1 MSTLEN
7 IQEHF
12 RPPIYYNPKR
22 MELKKNIIDD
32 LELVQTIDTCGNTI
46 YSYCLNTENELSI
59 NVTPQLCQYY
69 TTDTDF
75 LKDNQTLLKTYKRQT
90 TCASYKEMLDIWKEI
105 KTDTGFKEKYY
116 YLDWQMLEHLNKS
129 EHFLEAMS
137 VYNMASPIIS
147 LFVPIIL
154 LIIPFFV
161 IRMKGLSVT
170 MSEYINVLKVV
181 ISNHAIGKLFTKFNE
196 VSFNERIYLVISA
209 AFYVFSIYQNILVC
223 YRFNNNMYKIHQFLK
238 DTEAYLDNT
247 TATMNSYL
255 SYSSKLTTHSQFN
268 ETVTNNMN
276 ILLQYKQAI
285 GGLSEYKLTN
295 YKKALE
301 IGHVLKYFYQLYE
314 DPVYNAAFLYSFG
327 FNGYIDCIEGLQINI
342 EERKVNFAEFT
353 DDYKKA
359 RIVNNYYAC
368 LKDAAPVKNTIK
380 FKKNMII
387 TGPNASGK
395 TTILKSSLIN
405 IILTQQFGCGFY
417 DSAELK
423 PYKYI
428 HCYLNIPDTSGRDSL
443 FQAEARRCKEIL
455 DIVDANKSDGHFC
468 AFDELYS
475 GTNPEEAVSSAT
487 AFMKYLIKNNNLS
500 CILTTHFVKVCKK
513 LSKNANISNC
523 QMVAKKTGNAIKYTY
538 KLDKGI
544 STVKGGVSVLCDM
557 NYPAEIINNTTKCC
571 TSDKC
576 FIR

>member
-1 MSTLEN
+1 MSSLEN
-7 IQEHF
+7 IQELF
-12 RPPIYYNPKR
+12 KPPIYYNPKR
-22 MELKKNIIDD
+22 MELKQHIIDD
-32 LELVQTIDTCGNTI
+32 LELVKTIDASGAPI
-46 YSYCLNTENELSI
+46 YSYCLNTENELS
-59 NVTPQLCQYY
+59 VTVAPQLCQYY

-75 LKDNQTLLKTYKRQT
+75 LKDNQLLLKTYKKQAKI
-90 TCASYKEMLDIWKEI
+90 ASYKEMLDLWKEI
-105 KTDTGFKEKYY
+105 KTDTGFKDKYY
-116 YLDWQMLEHLNKS
+116 YLDWPMLEHLNKS

-161 IRMKGLSVT
+161 IRLKGLSVT

-181 ISNHAIGKLFTKFNE
+181 ISNHAIGKLFTKFGE
-196 VSFNERIYLVISA
+196 VSFNERIYLVLSA

-223 YRFNNNMYKIHQFLK
+223 YRFNNNMHKIHQFLK
-238 DTEAYLDNT
+238 DTEVYLDNT
-247 TATMNSYL
+247 TATMNNYL
-255 SYSSKLTTHSQFN
+255 SYSSGLITHDRFN
-268 ETVTNNMN
+268 EVLREKMTV
-276 ILLQYKQAI
+276 LLKYKQAI
-285 GGLSEYKLTN
+285 SGLTEYKLTN
-295 YKKALE
+295 YKKVLE
-301 IGHVLKYFYQLYE
+301 IGYVLKYFYQLYE
-314 DPVYNAAFLYSFG
+314 DPVYNGAFLYSFG
-327 FNGYIDCIEGLQINI
+327 FNGYIDCIEGLQTNV
-342 EERKVNFAEFT
+342 EERKVNFADFT
-353 DDYKKA
+353 DDFKKA

-368 LKDAAPVKNTIK
+368 LKESAPVKNTIK
-380 FKKNMII
+380 FKKNLIV

-455 DIVDANKSDGHFC
+455 DVVDANKDDGHFC

-487 AFMKYLIKNNNLS
+487 AFMQYLIKNKNLS

-513 LSKNANISNC
+513 LSKNVNISNC

-544 STVKGGVSVLCDM
+544 STVKGGISVLCDM
-557 NYPAEIINNTTKCC
+557 NYPAEIINNTC
-571 TSDKC
+571 TNDKC
-576 FIR
+576 VIR

>member
-1 MSTLEN
+1 MSSLKN
-7 IQEHF
+7 MNEHF
-12 RPPIYYNPKR
+12 KPPIYYNPKR
-22 MELKKNIIDD
+22 MELKQHIIDD
-32 LELVQTIDTCGNTI
+32 LELVKTIDASGSPI
-46 YSYCLNTENELSI
+46 YSYCLNTENELS
-59 NVTPQLCQYY
+59 VTVAPQLCQYY

-75 LKDNQTLLKTYKRQT
+75 LKDNQTLLKTYKKQAKI
-90 TCASYKEMLDIWKEI
+90 ASYKEMLDLWKEI
-105 KTDTGFKEKYY
+105 KSDTGFKEKYY
-116 YLDWQMLEHLNKS
+116 YLDWPMLEHLNKS

-161 IRMKGLSVT
+161 IRLKGLSVT

-181 ISNHAIGKLFTKFNE
+181 ISNHAIGKLFTKFGE
-196 VSFNERIYLVISA
+196 VSFNERIYLVLSA

-238 DTEAYLDNT
+238 DTEVYLDNT
-247 TATMNSYL
+247 KETMNNYL
-255 SYSSKLTTHSQFN
+255 SYSSKLITHDRFN
-268 ETVTNNMN
+268 EVLREKMTV
-276 ILLQYKQAI
+276 LQKFKQSI
-285 GGLSEYKLTN
+285 SGLTEYKLTN
-295 YKKALE
+295 YKKVLE
-301 IGHVLKYFYQLYE
+301 IGYVLKYFYQLYE

-327 FNGYIDCIEGLQINI
+327 FNGYIDCIQGLQSNV
-342 EERKVNFAEFT
+342 EERKVNFADFT
-353 DDYKKA
+353 DDFKKA

-368 LKDAAPVKNTIK
+368 LKESAPVKNTLK
-380 FKKNMII
+380 FNKNLIV

-455 DIVDANKSDGHFC
+455 DVVDDNKDDGHFC

-487 AFMKYLIKNNNLS
+487 AFMQYLIKNKNLS
-500 CILTTHFVKVCKK
+500 CILTTHFVNVCKK
-513 LSKNANISNC
+513 LSKNVNISNC
-523 QMVAKKTGNAIKYTY
+523 QMVAKKTGNTIKYTY

-544 STVKGGVSVLCDM
+544 STVKGGISVLCDM
-557 NYPAEIINNTTKCC
+557 NYPAEIINNTC
-571 TSDKC
+571 TNDKC
-576 FIR
+576 VIR

>member
-1 MSTLEN
+1 MSELKN
-7 IQEHF
+7 MNEHF
-12 RPPIYYNPKR
+12 KPPIYYNPKR
-22 MELKKNIIDD
+22 MELKQHIIDD
-32 LELVQTIDTCGNTI
+32 LELVKTIDSSGSPI
-46 YSYCLNTENELSI
+46 YSYCLNTENELS
-59 NVTPQLCQYY
+59 VTVAPQLCQYY

-75 LKDNQTLLKTYKRQT
+75 LKDNQTLLKTYKKQ
-90 TCASYKEMLDIWKEI
+90 AKIVSYKEMLDLWKEI
-105 KTDTGFKEKYY
+105 KSDTGFKDKYY
-116 YLDWQMLEHLNKS
+116 YLDWPMLEHLNKS

-137 VYNMASPIIS
+137 VYNMTSPIIS

-161 IRMKGLSVT
+161 IRLKGLSVT

-181 ISNHAIGKLFTKFNE
+181 ISNHAIGKLFTKFGE
-196 VSFNERIYLVISA
+196 VSFNERIYLVLSA

-238 DTEAYLDNT
+238 DTEVYLDNT
-247 TATMNSYL
+247 TATMNNYL
-255 SYSSKLTTHSQFN
+255 SYSSKLITHDRFN
-268 ETVTNNMN
+268 EVLRDKMTV
-276 ILLQYKQAI
+276 LQKFKQAI
-285 GGLSEYKLTN
+285 SGLTEYKLTN
-295 YKKALE
+295 YKKVLE
-301 IGHVLKYFYQLYE
+301 IGYVLKYFYQLYE

-327 FNGYIDCIEGLQINI
+327 FNGYIDCIQGIQTNV
-342 EERKVNFAEFT
+342 EERKVNFADFT
-353 DDYKKA
+353 DDFKKA

-368 LKDAAPVKNTIK
+368 LKDAVPVKNTIK
-380 FKKNMII
+380 FKKNLIV

-455 DIVDANKSDGHFC
+455 DIVDANKDDGHFC

-487 AFMKYLIKNNNLS
+487 AFMQYLIKNKNLC

-513 LSKNANISNC
+513 LNKNANISNW
-523 QMVAKKTGNAIKYTY
+523 QMIAKKTGNTIKYTY

-544 STVKGGVSVLCDM
+544 STVKGGISVLCDM
-557 NYPAEIINNTTKCC
+557 NYPAEIINNTC
-571 TSDKC
+571 TNDKC
-576 FIR
+576 VIR